1 MSIILTIDANP
12 EKLQERLMRFFM
24 TIRRRLAIRVT
35 QICILMALALSP
47 WKYLSGKFCFNGLNS
62 YSISHL
68 WRYMS
73 MMSST
78 SMVISLVS
86 NDMTFAFFFAGST

>member
-35 QICILMALALSP
+35 QICILVALVLSP
-47 WKYLSGKFCFNGLNS
+47 
-62 YSISHL
+62 
-68 WRYMS
+68 
-73 MMSST
+73 
-78 SMVISLVS
+78 
-86 NDMTFAFFFAGST
+86 